1 VAAALGR
8 VYYCDKP
15 TTWEKIMTA
24 GSAARLFIL
33 AAIWGGS
40 FLFMRIGAPVLGAAW
55 LIQFRVGIAALFLL
69 ICAAWLRRPLQL
81 RQYWRHYLI
90 VGCFNSALPFFLIAF
105 AAQTLT
111 ASLLSVLNSAS
122 PIFGAIISTVWLRH
136 RITKLSA
143 AGLAMGVIGVIILVR
158 GGIGSRAD
166 DWGLA
171 VAAALLSTV
180 FYGIAGTYAKAS
192 PQPIEPFSNAHGSMW
207 AATALMALTLPFY
220 PTSTAPTLG
229 VWAAVA
235 ALGVLCTGVAYLI
248 YFRLIRD
255 MGPISAL
262 SVTFLIPVFGI
273 LWGVLFLDEQIDW
286 STIIGAVVVLAG
298 TALTNGIAPRSFLES
313 GKSSQPYGPE

>member
-1 VAAALGR
+1 
-8 VYYCDKP
+8 
-15 TTWEKIMTA
+15 MTA
-24 GSAARLFIL
+24 GSAVRLLIL

-40 FLFMRIGAPVLGAAW
+40 FLFMRIGAPVLGPAW

-69 ICAAWLRRPLQL
+69 ICAAWLRKPLQL

-90 VGCFNSALPFFLIAF
+90 LGCLNSALPFFLIAF
-105 AAQTLT
+105 AAKTLT

-122 PIFGAIISTVWLRH
+122 PIFGAIISVVWLRN

-143 AGLAMGVIGVIILVR
+143 AGLAMGVIGVFILVQ
-158 GGIGSRAD
+158 GGIAARAD
-166 DWGLA
+166 DWGIA
-171 VAAALLSTV
+171 VAAALLSTI

-192 PQPIEPFSNAHGSMW
+192 PKPIEPFSNAHGSMW
-207 AATALMALTLPFY
+207 AATVLMALTLPFY

-229 VWAAVA
+229 VWTAVA

-248 YFRLIRD
+248 YFRLIQD

-273 LWGVLFLDEQIDW
+273 LWGVLFLDEQIGW
-286 STIIGAVVVLAG
+286 STIIGALVVLAG
-298 TALTNGIAPRSFLES
+298 TALTNGITPRFFLES
-313 GKSSQPYGPE
+313 GKSSRPDRPEKSP